1 MGMKEMHTDRRNTTF
16 GQREEDSKITVE
28 RGKIKK
34 NNNNNNAGHDCNN
47 RKRGGR
53 LWS

>member
-28 RGKIKK
+28 RGKIK